1 MKKTFIISFSAP
13 TGTDYAPL
21 FQALKGYGTWA
32 RITKT
37 TWAIVTEEK
46 ASEVRDYLV
55 KFLPKD
61 GRIFVIKS
69 AAVAAW
75 RNVICS
81 SEWLK
86 KNL

>member
-1 MKKTFIISFSAP
+1 MTKTFIISFSAP
-13 TGTDYAPL
+13 IGTDYAPL
-21 FQALKGYGTWA
+21 FQAIKGYGTWA

-46 ASEVRDYLV
+46 ASEVRDYLLG
-55 KFLPKD
+55 FMPS
-61 GRIFVIKS
+61 GSRIFIIKS

-75 RNVICS
+75 RNVVCS